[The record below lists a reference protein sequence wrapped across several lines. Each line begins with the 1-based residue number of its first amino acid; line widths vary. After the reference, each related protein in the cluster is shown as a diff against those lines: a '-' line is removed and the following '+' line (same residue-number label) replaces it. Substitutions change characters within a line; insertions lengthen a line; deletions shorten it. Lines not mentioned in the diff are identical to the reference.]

1 VLPHLLVPDLRD
13 ALHRTAARR
22 LVALNLA
29 PQAGE
34 TSGFSPESYLEALS
48 AHAPDLRIDVVL
60 ADEEM
65 VVDRRGLMAAA
76 QSAGGRLVLSPLAL
90 GDGTPR
96 HDPDLLARAY
106 EEVFGG
112 MAWR

>member
-1 VLPHLLVPDLRD
+1 
-13 ALHRTAARR
+13 
-22 LVALNLA
+22 
-29 PQAGE
+29 
-34 TSGFSPESYLEALS
+34 
-48 AHAPDLRIDVVL
+48 
-60 ADEEM
+60 M

-106 EEVFGG
+106 AEVFGG